1 MIALSPGLSW
11 LLFGGWFLAVVLI
24 VAFFMGASRVTDR
37 VMGPW
42 GVRDADPPSFTF
54 AEPAEPLVRII
65 SIYDHEARGDLD
77 HLDYHDPTIDHDH
90 CETCN
95 ALLRRALVK
104 LADRLMGPRD
114 ADGLMAAI
122 REELES

>member
-11 LLFGGWFLAVVLI
+11 LLFGGWLLAVVLI

-54 AEPAEPLVRII
+54 TEPA
-65 SIYDHEARGDLD
+65 DHEAHGDFD
-77 HLDYHDPTIDHDH
+77 HDPLTDG
-90 CETCN
+90 CEAC
-95 ALLRRALVK
+95 ASRRRRAFNR
-104 LADRLMGPRD
+104 LADRPGVPRD
-114 ADGLMAAI
+114 ADELIAAI
-122 REELES
+122 REELGGPDPGPPEHYLRRY